1 MKESDIQK
9 QVIEYLTIQA
19 SSNNFF
25 FFSIPNEAFM
35 QAANIGKMDAK
46 TKAMMTNHLKK
57 MGMIAGVPDLCII
70 WGEKYLS
77 YADHG
82 TASIPFTLFIELK
95 TQTGQVSKVQQI
107 IHKKINEVG
116 HTVKLA
122 RSLDDVIG
130 ILKTYGVVK

>member
-70 WGEKYLS
+70 YKNENGSGFHNAKIEISK
-77 YADHG
+77 
-82 TASIPFTLFIELK
+82 TLFIELK

-116 HTVKLA
+116 HTVELA

-130 ILKTYGVVK
+130 ILKTYGVVR